1 MTLKKPRYKPVDLPA
16 AAPPELHPVL
26 PAALSPQ
33 EIQDLAVFVFG
44 PDRWKA
50 PLARALG
57 STYRTVLRWSDGTSP
72 IDGPAIAALYLLA
85 GRHPLQTGSTAPAR
99 PVEYKKPTEPKP
111 KPVRQP
117 RERIAP
123 KDKPAP
129 VAARYQLP

>member
-1 MTLKKPRYKPVDLPA
+1 MTLKPPRYKSVDLPA
-16 AAPPELHPVL
+16 PAPPELHPVL
-26 PAALSPQ
+26 PVALSPS
-33 EIQDLAVFVFG
+33 EIQDLAIFVFG
-44 PDRWKA
+44 PNGWKA

-99 PVEYKKPTEPKP
+99 PVEYKQRKAKAEAKPQ
-111 KPVRQP
+111 RG
-117 RERIAP
+117 P

-129 VAARYQLP
+129 QAERYLLK